1 MNLATV
7 MPSDATPMNFPG
19 EALFDAVTLA
29 SSNAIRASLSIPP
42 TGLIKTALP
51 RFATRANPS
60 VDNYMAD
67 LLLRSCYPSTDYAPE
82 YNEHVIRLGVGGA
95 ALAEVNPSLVGAVLI
110 GVGREAPL
118 SSVAAIYD
126 EHNADGTRAAR
137 AACEVVHK
145 RHIEPA
151 GLKLPAAYTSVLE
164 EICRIDSEGNRA
176 NIASAHLNSVT
187 KALHVSRL
195 RLPGQSSERIYPPWK
210 RAIVEACLT
219 AAIVAK
225 DEVTSLSE
233 IELQR
238 RALRFWSSAYR
249 PRMLK
254 GIVGKY
260 WGFRE
265 PESVKEMRNQLLR
278 VDSSA
283 RNVNLT
289 MASLVVAM
297 ECVWPCETAH
307 FLLTLLME
315 GPVQAQMTFHRVEE
329 LAERAWNSSRKAVPR
344 ERINMYPIESWDG
357 GDVYHWVTIY
367 EMAPTDSI
375 PHRGIQHALGR
386 NQVKGILIVKN
397 PQAQTMAIFASGQQK
412 SKLEPS
418 IWDNFVE
425 ALLSREPDRWYRPIN
440 SRGPAPF
447 ILNGTESLLQEP
459 SRLTNGNIIR
469 IFKSAVRDH
478 IRYARKH

>member
-7 MPSDATPMNFPG
+7 MPGDVTPSNFPG

-29 SSNAIRASLSIPP
+29 SSNAIRTALSIPR

-67 LLLRSCYPSTDYAPE
+67 LLLRSCYPSTDYIPE
-82 YNEHVIRLGVGGA
+82 YSEHVIRLGVGGA
-95 ALAEVNPSLVGAVLI
+95 ALAEVNPGLVGAVLI

-118 SSVAAIYD
+118 TSVAAVYD
-126 EHNADGTRAAR
+126 EHNPDGSRAAR

-151 GLKLPAAYTSVLE
+151 GLELPPGYVSVLE

-195 RLPGQSSERIYPPWK
+195 RLPGQSSERIYPVWK

-219 AAIVAK
+219 AAILAK
-225 DEVTSLSE
+225 DEVASIDE
-233 IELQR
+233 GELQR
-238 RALRFWSSAYR
+238 RALRFWGAAYR

-254 GIVGKY
+254 GIVSRY
-260 WGFRE
+260 WGFRD
-265 PESVKEMRNQLLR
+265 PEFVKEMRNQLLR

-283 RNVNLT
+283 RSVNLT
-289 MASLVVAM
+289 MANLVVAM
-297 ECVWPCETAH
+297 ECAWPQETAH

-329 LAERAWNSSRKAVPR
+329 LAERAWNSRRKAVPS
-344 ERINMYPIESWDG
+344 ERINMYPIESRDG

-367 EMAPTDSI
+367 EMAPSDSI

-386 NQVKGILIVKN
+386 NQVKGILVVKN

-412 SKLEPS
+412 NKLEPL
-418 IWDNFVE
+418 IWDSFVE
-425 ALLSREPDRWYRPIN
+425 TLLNREPDRWYRPIN
-440 SRGPAPF
+440 SKGPAPF
-447 ILNGTESLLQEP
+447 VLNGTESLLQEP
-459 SRLTNGNIIR
+459 SRLSNGNLIG
-469 IFKSAVRDH
+469 IFKATVRDH
-478 IRYARKH
+478 IRRAGRR